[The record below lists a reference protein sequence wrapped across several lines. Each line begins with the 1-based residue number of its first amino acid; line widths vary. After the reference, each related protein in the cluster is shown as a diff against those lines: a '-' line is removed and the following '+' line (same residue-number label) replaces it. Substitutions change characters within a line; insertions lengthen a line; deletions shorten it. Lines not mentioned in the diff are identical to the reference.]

1 MTSPNGLPYAGALEA
16 VKRIE
21 NALAERDASREETAV
36 ELNTARTEAERLLAA
51 AHVAGTRAAEE
62 RRDALLASAHA
73 DAEVIRAAGDAEAR
87 QLGKRVSADGEM
99 LAAEL
104 TALILVEEP

>member
-1 MTSPNGLPYAGALEA
+1 
-16 VKRIE
+16 
-21 NALAERDASREETAV
+21 
-36 ELNTARTEAERLLAA
+36 
-51 AHVAGTRAAEE
+51 
-62 RRDALLASAHA
+62 
-73 DAEVIRAAGDAEAR
+73 VIRAAGDAEAR